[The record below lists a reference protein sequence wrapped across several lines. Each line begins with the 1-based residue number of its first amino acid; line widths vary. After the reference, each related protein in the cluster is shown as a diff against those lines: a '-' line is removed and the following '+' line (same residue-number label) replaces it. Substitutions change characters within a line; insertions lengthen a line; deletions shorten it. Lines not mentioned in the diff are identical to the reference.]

1 MQVPLFRLVL
11 VAAFILWGSSLSAQ
25 TEDALLQQLSQIAE
39 QPPPTKIGVNL
50 QQEGF
55 QNEAYIIQ
63 ISEASSSTLI
73 SRQVG
78 NGNTINLMQSG
89 NYVDIKVSQR
99 GDENFYE
106 ADVEGNN
113 SRIHVSQ
120 SGDENFIFQSLI
132 LDNSGIT
139 IHQNGNQNEV
149 IHTGTSTNSGIQVQ
163 QQGSGMKVII
173 QTN

>member
-1 MQVPLFRLVL
+1 MQPSPLRFVL
-11 VAAFILWGSSLSAQ
+11 VAAFTLWARSLSAQ

-39 QPPPTKIGVNL
+39 QPSPTPSGVNL
-50 QQEGF
+50 QQKGF

-63 ISEASSSTLI
+63 VSESSSSTLI
-73 SRQVG
+73 SRQAG

-89 NYVDIKVSQR
+89 NYLDIKVSQR

>member
-11 VAAFILWGSSLSAQ
+11 VAVIILCASALSAQ

-39 QPPPTKIGVNL
+39 KPSPAPGGVNL
-50 QQEGF
+50 QQEGL
-55 QNEAYIIQ
+55 QNEAYIVQ
-63 ISEASSSTLI
+63 VSEASSSTLI
-73 SRQVG
+73 SRQAG

-89 NYVDIKVSQR
+89 DYIDIKVSQR

-139 IHQNGNQNEV
+139 IHQNGDQNEV

-163 QQGSGMKVII
+163 QQGSGMRVII